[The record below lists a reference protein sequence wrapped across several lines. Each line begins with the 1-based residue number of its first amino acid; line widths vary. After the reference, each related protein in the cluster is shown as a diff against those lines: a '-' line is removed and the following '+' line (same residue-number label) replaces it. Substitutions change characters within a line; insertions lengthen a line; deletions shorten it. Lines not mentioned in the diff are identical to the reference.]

1 MRRFENRKDAGRR
14 LAAALHVYADRDDV
28 LVLALPRGGVPVANE
43 VARELR
49 VPLDIWLVRK
59 LGVPGHAEYAMGAIA
74 LGDQQYVDER
84 LVARLGIPKDEFAG
98 VLARETEELERRN
111 QQYRGGRPLPQL
123 DGLTV
128 ILIDDGLATGAS
140 MRVAIQSVRNAE
152 AQKIIVAVPV
162 APPEVCR
169 ELAEFADRVV
179 CLEQPEPFHG
189 VGQWYD
195 DFAQTDDSEVLNVL
209 AMQASVMPERPYV
222 RP

>member
-1 MRRFENRKDAGRR
+1 
-14 LAAALHVYADRDDV
+14 
-28 LVLALPRGGVPVANE
+28 
-43 VARELR
+43 
-49 VPLDIWLVRK
+49 
-59 LGVPGHAEYAMGAIA
+59 
-74 LGDQQYVDER
+74 ER
-84 LVARLGIPKDEFAG
+84 LVARLGIPEDELAG

-111 QQYRGGRPLPQL
+111 QRYRGGRPLPQL

-162 APPEVCR
+162 APPAVCR
-169 ELAEFADRVV
+169 ELAEFADKIV
-179 CLEQPEPFHG
+179 CLEQLEPFHG
-189 VGQWYD
+189 VSQWYD

-209 AMQASVMPERPYV
+209 AMQASAMPERPDM

>member
-84 LVARLGIPKDEFAG
+84 LVARLGIPEDEFAG